1 MLQFAVLIRLQS
13 MRWNATSFL
22 SRSLIALWCK
32 TELWHPFSG
41 SADAGTHSA
50 SQIAAD
56 ASWEDKRKALT
67 GLFAEAMVRT
77 GALNLGYRIW
87 VMPSGNDQAV
97 LLVRLYAPLT
107 LHASSQQEVERFLAT
122 QAPAQL
128 GIDIFDVVWLRDK
141 QSLRRAAPVVIR
153 QAGAVD
159 YLLDARNGT

>member
-1 MLQFAVLIRLQS
+1 
-13 MRWNATSFL
+13 MRWNAPSFL
-22 SRSLIALWCK
+22 SRSLVALWRK
-32 TELWHPFSG
+32 TELWRPFSG
-41 SADAGTHSA
+41 SAEAGAHSA
-50 SQIAAD
+50 YQIAAD

-107 LHASSQQEVERFLAT
+107 LHACSQQEVERFLAT

-141 QSLRRAAPVVIR
+141 QSLRRATPVALQ
-153 QAGAVD
+153 QAASVD
-159 YLLDARNGT
+159 YWLDARSGT